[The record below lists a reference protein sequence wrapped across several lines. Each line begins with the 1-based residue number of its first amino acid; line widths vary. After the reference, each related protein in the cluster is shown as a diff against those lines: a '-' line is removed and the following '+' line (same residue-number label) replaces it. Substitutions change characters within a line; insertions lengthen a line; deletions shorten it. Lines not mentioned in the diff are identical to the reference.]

1 MGPRLRE
8 PVTRTLWALPDRER
22 TVAETIL
29 SGASGVLLV
38 ALLADRFGER
48 HLGLIDPGNDWLSLL
63 PALWLG
69 LTVWRGFR
77 QQPFDRTSV
86 TVGLCGVLPYLAF
99 GGRSS
104 AQRPPFPDRWWLGL
118 VLLVAAFILGF
129 ILERRPQAS

>member
-29 SGASGVLLV
+29 SGASGLLLV
-38 ALLADRFGER
+38 ALLADRFGGLQ
-48 HLGLIDPGNDWLSLL
+48 LGLIDPGNDWLSLL
-63 PALWLG
+63 PALWLV

-77 QQPFDRTSV
+77 QQPFDRASV

-118 VLLVAAFILGF
+118 VLLLAAFILGF
-129 ILERRPQAS
+129 ILERRSQSS

>member
-8 PVTRTLWALPDRER
+8 PVTRTLWALTDRER
-22 TVAETIL
+22 SVAETIL

-38 ALLADRFGER
+38 ALLADRFGEL

-86 TVGLCGVLPYLAF
+86 TVGLFGVLPYLAF
-99 GGRSS
+99 SGRSS
-104 AQRPPFPDRWWLGL
+104 AQRLPFPDRWWLGL
-118 VLLVAAFILGF
+118 VLLVATFILGF